1 MSINDIENL
10 ESFFNNLERDDEG
23 HVVLNMFDNTILHDS
38 FLASALR
45 CSAPG
50 YEIMPEKVRFTK
62 EQNPWNGITYFTDKT
77 LHLASQAQSAIKVG
91 WLIEPG
97 DLIPGLH
104 NVARAMQDHFDL
116 ILTYEQNLLDHNP
129 DKFKFLPCD
138 TSGIE
143 KQSHKIH
150 EKTKLVSMI
159 YSSKKWL
166 TGHKLRHMIA
176 EMLLPKI
183 KYDEIDLLGRGTN
196 RPLELKS
203 EGTNDY
209 MFQIAIE
216 NLKRKNYF
224 ADKIY
229 DCFVTGTVPIY
240 WGAPNIGDFFDIRGI
255 LVFSTPQE
263 LVSILKSLSKEKY
276 ESMLPYV
283 KKNFELVKK
292 HLSPDDLL
300 FEETKRYLREKHES
314 H

>member
-1 MSINDIENL
+1 MPINDIKSL
-10 ESFFNNLERDDEG
+10 DSFFTNLKKDDEG
-23 HVVLNMFDNTILHDS
+23 HVVLNMFDNTILNDS
-38 FLASALR
+38 FLASALK

-50 YEIMPEKVRFTK
+50 YEIMPEKVRFVK
-62 EQNPWNGITYFTDKT
+62 DKNPWEGITYFTDKT
-77 LHLASQAQSAIKVG
+77 LHMASQVESTFKIG

-104 NVARAMQDHFDL
+104 NVAKAVQDNFDF
-116 ILTYEQNLLDHNP
+116 ILTYEQNLLDYNP
-129 DKFKFLPCD
+129 KKFKFLPCD

-150 EKTKLVSMI
+150 QKTKLVSMI
-159 YSSKKWL
+159 YSNKKWL
-166 TGHKLRHMIA
+166 TGHKIRHMIA
-176 EMLLPKI
+176 DSLISKI
-183 KYDEIDLLGRGTN
+183 KYDKIDLLGRATN

-255 LVFSTPQE
+255 LVFNNPRE
-263 LVSILKSLSKEKY
+263 LTDILKTLSREKY
-276 ESMLPYV
+276 DSMLPYV
-283 KKNFELVKK
+283 EKNFELVKK
-292 HLSPDDLL
+292 YLTPDDLL
-300 FEETKRYLREKHES
+300 FEETKKYLREKYEPR
-314 H
+314 